1 MERSTG
7 EIIFRQAGCVRNLCR
22 TAGRDLLRQEGLTS
36 PNASFVPGNF
46 FFVTQNDASSN
57 YNALQLQYRNQ
68 LESRLQLLVN
78 YTWSH
83 SLDDQSDDTDV
94 AISDTVLS
102 NRNDWAS
109 SSFDVRQSFS
119 AALTYNIPSLGQ
131 SEPLRLL
138 TKDWSLDTVVV
149 ARSGFPFNASVVTAG
164 RIGAS
169 YPRPD
174 IVPGQPFWIS
184 DSSIPGGKILYSA
197 AFSIPST
204 VRQGNE
210 GRNDI
215 PGFGLTQIDLSIA
228 RKFPL
233 TERLN
238 LQFRAD
244 AFTSSTIPTSQI
256 PMPMLVSDRTSC
268 SRSTLNNGL
277 GGLNSLFQQ
286 GGPRSL
292 QVSLRLS
299 F

>member
-1 MERSTG
+1 LIYAFSPNLTLPRSYQWNVALEKSFSG
-7 EIIFRQAGCVRNLCR
+7 RQVVSATYVGQ
-22 TAGRDLLRQEGLTS
+22 AGRDLLRQEGLTS
-36 PNASFVPGNF
+36 PNSSFVPGNF

-119 AALTYNIPSLGQ
+119 AALTYNVPSLGQ

-174 IVPGQPFWIS
+174 VVPGQPFWIS
-184 DSSIPGGKILYSA
+184 DSSIPINASRPLHFAEVPPHGA
-197 AFSIPST
+197 AEPTVSRGRVQPLQPSQLRKSLCLCWHWTVLPAVSI
-204 VRQGNE
+204 
-210 GRNDI
+210 
-215 PGFGLTQIDLSIA
+215 
-228 RKFPL
+228 
-233 TERLN
+233 
-238 LQFRAD
+238 D
-244 AFTSSTIPTSQI
+244 AK
-256 PMPMLVSDRTSC
+256 
-268 SRSTLNNGL
+268 
-277 GGLNSLFQQ
+277 
-286 GGPRSL
+286 
-292 QVSLRLS
+292 
-299 F
+299 